1 MIGLK
6 KNTILILCNI
16 ILILI
21 MIVTVVIYS
30 NTALNQN
37 NTIKCNTF
45 CNMVESVK
53 QVSENYIKAEKGY
66 VNNWA
71 RYISSQNMTAEQ
83 ALSYVR
89 ITNTQTDRTAH
100 LVDMEDMSA
109 RSAETEWVHCYSDLL
124 KDDTEYNKTFLKKME
139 KIFNADD
146 NSIFILGKYDA
157 GQTVISVGSRVTIR
171 ENDGSDKDYL
181 LLRLIPVEYLEK
193 TWVFPTEFPTAE
205 ISFINSD
212 GRYIVKSP
220 SLRSENFFEFIND
233 YNEVNEPDEKFSS
246 AKSGMLEYQNSDEDN
261 CYFYYS
267 SLELDEDVFILG
279 YIPVSE
285 IKSDIIDWSIVT
297 IICTTLVVLIILDGS
312 HVLQINKQLRKAV
325 ITAQKANNA
334 KTRFLSSMSHDIR
347 TPMNVVIGMTE
358 IARKHLDDISY
369 VKDCLDKVSMSGNH
383 LLTLINDILD
393 ISKVESGKMPLNPC
407 TFSLHNFIEE
417 IEILIKQS
425 ADNKNI
431 SFTLDMNNIKHDTL
445 IGDPLRIRQVLINLL
460 TNSIKYTENGG
471 HIKFSVSEISENDN
485 DDKNSVF
492 LKFVVDDDGIGMS
505 EDFQKNMYVSF
516 ARATDSRINS
526 IQGSGLGL
534 AIVKQ
539 MVELMN
545 GSVQCESIL
554 GKGTVFTVIIKL
566 GIADSLPENKD
577 NQPKLT
583 DGHIDEFAGMKV
595 LVAEDNDLNFMIIQT
610 LLEEHQVTANR
621 AVNGQVCLDILNN
634 PDSPHYDLVFMD
646 VQMPVMNG
654 KEATRK
660 IRKSE
665 NSYIKNIPVVA
676 MTADAF
682 AEDVYECLSSGMDE
696 HLSKPISMS
705 HILQVLR
712 KARNGTLRRK

>member
-1 MIGLK
+1 
-6 KNTILILCNI
+6 
-16 ILILI
+16 
-21 MIVTVVIYS
+21 
-30 NTALNQN
+30 
-37 NTIKCNTF
+37 
-45 CNMVESVK
+45 
-53 QVSENYIKAEKGY
+53 
-66 VNNWA
+66 
-71 RYISSQNMTAEQ
+71 
-83 ALSYVR
+83 
-89 ITNTQTDRTAH
+89 
-100 LVDMEDMSA
+100 
-109 RSAETEWVHCYSDLL
+109 
-124 KDDTEYNKTFLKKME
+124 
-139 KIFNADD
+139 
-146 NSIFILGKYDA
+146 
-157 GQTVISVGSRVTIR
+157 
-171 ENDGSDKDYL
+171 
-181 LLRLIPVEYLEK
+181 
-193 TWVFPTEFPTAE
+193 
-205 ISFINSD
+205 
-212 GRYIVKSP
+212 
-220 SLRSENFFEFIND
+220 
-233 YNEVNEPDEKFSS
+233 
-246 AKSGMLEYQNSDEDN
+246 MLEYQNSDEDN

-267 SLELDEDVFILG
+267 SLKLDEDVFILG

-285 IKSDIIDWSIVT
+285 IKSDITDWSIVA
-297 IICTTLVVLIILDGS
+297 IICTTLVVLIILDGL

-334 KTRFLSSMSHDIR
+334 KTQFLSSMSHDIR

-417 IEILIKQS
+417 IEILIKQI

-431 SFTLDMNNIKHDTL
+431 SFTLDMNDIKYDTL

-471 HIKFSVSEISENDN
+471 HVKFSVSEISENDN

-505 EDFQKNMYVSF
+505 EEFQKNMYVSF

-566 GIADSLPENKD
+566 GITDSLPENED
-577 NQPKLT
+577 NQQKLT
-583 DGHIDEFAGMKV
+583 DGHIDEFAGMNV

-610 LLEEHQVTANR
+610 LLEEHQVTASR

-634 PDSPHYDLVFMD
+634 PDSPRYDLVFMD

-665 NSYIKNIPVVA
+665 NPYIKNIPVVA

-712 KARNGTLRRK
+712 KARNGTLHRK

>member
-1 MIGLK
+1 MIGFK

-37 NTIKCNTF
+37 NTIKCKTF

-89 ITNTQTDRTAH
+89 ITNTQTDRTVH

-181 LLRLIPVEYLEK
+181 LLRLIPVEYFEK
-193 TWVFPTEFPTAE
+193 IWVFPTEFPTAE

-220 SLRSENFFEFIND
+220 SLRSENFFEFIRD

-267 SLELDEDVFILG
+267 SLKLDEDVFILG

-285 IKSDIIDWSIVT
+285 IKSDITDWSIVA
-297 IICTTLVVLIILDGS
+297 IICTTLVVLIILDGL

-334 KTRFLSSMSHDIR
+334 KTQFLSSMSHDIR

-417 IEILIKQS
+417 IEILIKQI

-431 SFTLDMNNIKHDTL
+431 SFTLDMNDIKYDTL

-471 HIKFSVSEISENDN
+471 HVKFSVSEISENDN

-505 EDFQKNMYVSF
+505 EEFQKNMYVSF

-566 GIADSLPENKD
+566 GITDSLPENED
-577 NQPKLT
+577 NQQKLT
-583 DGHIDEFAGMKV
+583 DGHIDEFAGMNV

-610 LLEEHQVTANR
+610 LLEEHQVTASR

-634 PDSPHYDLVFMD
+634 PDSPRYDLVFMD

-665 NSYIKNIPVVA
+665 NPYIKNIPVVA

>member
-1 MIGLK
+1 MIGFK

-181 LLRLIPVEYLEK
+181 LLRLIPVEYFEK
-193 TWVFPTEFPTAE
+193 IWVFPTEFPTAE

-220 SLRSENFFEFIND
+220 SLRSENFFEFIRD
-233 YNEVNEPDEKFSS
+233 YNEVNEPDEKFGSE
-246 AKSGMLEYQNSDEDN
+246 KSGMLEYQNSDEDN

-285 IKSDIIDWSIVT
+285 IKSDITDWSIVA

-334 KTRFLSSMSHDIR
+334 KTQFLSSMSHDIR

-417 IEILIKQS
+417 IEILIKQI

-431 SFTLDMNNIKHDTL
+431 SFTLDMNDIKYDTL

-471 HIKFSVSEISENDN
+471 HVKFSVSEISENDN

-505 EDFQKNMYVSF
+505 EEFQKNMYVSF

-566 GIADSLPENKD
+566 GITDSLPENED
-577 NQPKLT
+577 NQQKLT
-583 DGHIDEFAGMKV
+583 DGHIDEFAGMNV

-610 LLEEHQVTANR
+610 LLEEHQVTASR

-634 PDSPHYDLVFMD
+634 PDSPRYDLVFMD

-665 NSYIKNIPVVA
+665 NPYIKNIPVVA

>member
-1 MIGLK
+1 M
-6 KNTILILCNI
+6 
-16 ILILI
+16 
-21 MIVTVVIYS
+21 
-30 NTALNQN
+30 
-37 NTIKCNTF
+37 
-45 CNMVESVK
+45 
-53 QVSENYIKAEKGY
+53 
-66 VNNWA
+66 
-71 RYISSQNMTAEQ
+71 
-83 ALSYVR
+83 
-89 ITNTQTDRTAH
+89 
-100 LVDMEDMSA
+100 
-109 RSAETEWVHCYSDLL
+109 
-124 KDDTEYNKTFLKKME
+124 
-139 KIFNADD
+139 
-146 NSIFILGKYDA
+146 
-157 GQTVISVGSRVTIR
+157 
-171 ENDGSDKDYL
+171 
-181 LLRLIPVEYLEK
+181 
-193 TWVFPTEFPTAE
+193 
-205 ISFINSD
+205 
-212 GRYIVKSP
+212 
-220 SLRSENFFEFIND
+220 
-233 YNEVNEPDEKFSS
+233 
-246 AKSGMLEYQNSDEDN
+246 
-261 CYFYYS
+261 
-267 SLELDEDVFILG
+267 
-279 YIPVSE
+279 
-285 IKSDIIDWSIVT
+285 
-297 IICTTLVVLIILDGS
+297 
-312 HVLQINKQLRKAV
+312 
-325 ITAQKANNA
+325 
-334 KTRFLSSMSHDIR
+334 IR
-347 TPMNVVIGMTE
+347 T
-358 IARKHLDDISY
+358 R
-369 VKDCLDKVSMSGNH
+369 
-383 LLTLINDILD
+383 
-393 ISKVESGKMPLNPC
+393 
-407 TFSLHNFIEE
+407 
-417 IEILIKQS
+417 
-425 ADNKNI
+425 
-431 SFTLDMNNIKHDTL
+431 
-445 IGDPLRIRQVLINLL
+445 
-460 TNSIKYTENGG
+460 IKYTENGG
-471 HIKFSVSEISENDN
+471 HIKFSVSEISDN

-566 GIADSLPENKD
+566 GITDSLPENKD
-577 NQPKLT
+577 NQQKLT
-583 DGHIDEFAGMKV
+583 DGHIDEFAGMNV